1 MSSGKNVELL
11 GIGNAIVDVF
21 ATIPQKDLTEVLTR
35 YGQDPHKRHVDWEI
49 IQALYT
55 RLSQPLLTAGGG
67 AANTVKLAARLGVP
81 SAFVGAVG
89 ISNSSDR
96 QKGDTQQ
103 AESSPANTR
112 GLPYLPSFS
121 KEGNNKSTPQPDSV
135 VSSKA
140 PLETNEKAIS
150 WDEGGRILEEEL
162 HKAGV
167 ETHLVPGE
175 GPTGMC
181 LILSVNNDKASSKEN
196 ATKKA
201 ESTQGHSLFPNLLTS
216 PFLSSIGGFFS
227 FLFKNEDVS
236 LSQRIYA
243 FPGAATSLS
252 QQHIPLSLIRFSTVV
267 LVDGYLLPKQ
277 ELIQE
282 IVQQADK
289 FGTVIAMDV
298 GNTALVQEHAQ
309 FIEKLCRERP
319 LMLFMNEEEAH
330 QFCIRLNPRLASEE
344 HPSEEEL
351 YAPLRALTRHNI
363 FPIIGVKRGAQGA
376 LIFAGGE
383 EYHSR
388 TVPRYP
394 RDTTGAG
401 DAFAAGFISGWL
413 RGKSLA
419 ECATLGN
426 LLAGKIIGVY
436 GTKLASRPLREIA
449 KKLR

>member
-1 MSSGKNVELL
+1 MSSSKNVELL
-11 GIGNAIVDVF
+11 GIGNAMVDVF
-21 ATIPQKDLTEVLTR
+21 GTISQVKLTEILEQA
-35 YGQDPHKRHVDWEI
+35 GQDPHKRHVSWET
-49 IQALYT
+49 IQALDAH
-55 RLSQPLLTAGGG
+55 LSQPLRTAGGG
-67 AANTVKLAARLGVP
+67 AANTVKLVARLGIP

-89 ISNSSDR
+89 TSAP
-96 QKGDTQQ
+96 
-103 AESSPANTR
+103 AEAAQ
-112 GLPYLPSFS
+112 
-121 KEGNNKSTPQPDSV
+121 QPDPSRFL
-135 VSSKA
+135 KA
-140 PLETNEKAIS
+140 PLTGSEKGP
-150 WDEGGRILEEEL
+150 WDEGGQLFEQEL
-162 HKAGV
+162 REAGV

-181 LILSVNNDKASSKEN
+181 LILSVTNEGASSFEGTETRRGGKNEGPSLLAN
-196 ATKKA
+196 PLTR
-201 ESTQGHSLFPNLLTS
+201 SLFS
-216 PFLSSIGGFFS
+216 AVGGLFS
-227 FLFKNEDVS
+227 FLVKNRGLS
-236 LSQRIYA
+236 LPQRIYA

-252 QQHIPLSLIRFSTVV
+252 LQHIPLSLIRFSTVV
-267 LVDGYLLPKQ
+267 LVDGYLLSKQ

-298 GNTALVQEHAQ
+298 GNTALVQEHAH

-330 QFCIRLNPRLASEE
+330 HFCIRLNPRLGTEE

-351 YAPLRALTRHNI
+351 YEPLRSLTRHHI

-401 DAFAAGFISGWL
+401 DAFAAGFIGGWL

-426 LLAGKIIGVY
+426 QLAGKIIRVY
-436 GTKLASRPLREIA
+436 GTKLASHPLREIA

>member
-1 MSSGKNVELL
+1 MSSSKNVELL
-11 GIGNAIVDVF
+11 GIGNAMVDVF
-21 ATIPQKDLTEVLTR
+21 GSISRTKLTEILEQS
-35 YGQDPHKRHVDWEI
+35 GQDPHKRHVSRET
-49 IQALYT
+49 IQALYAQ
-55 RLSQPLLTAGGG
+55 LSQPLRTAGGG
-67 AANTVKLAARLGVP
+67 AANTVKLAARLGIP

-89 ISNSSDR
+89 TSIPS
-96 QKGDTQQ
+96 GTQQ
-103 AESSPANTR
+103 FNTQQEGAFPEDKGGPPSLSPSPA
-112 GLPYLPSFS
+112 
-121 KEGNNKSTPQPDSV
+121 EGAQQPDPSR
-135 VSSKA
+135 SLKA
-140 PLETNEKAIS
+140 PLTGSEKGGP
-150 WDEGGRILEEEL
+150 WDEGGQIFEQEL
-162 HKAGV
+162 HEAGV

-181 LILSVNNDKASSKEN
+181 LILSVTNERTSSFEGTETRRGGKDEVPSLV
-196 ATKKA
+196 ATPL
-201 ESTQGHSLFPNLLTS
+201 TRSLFS
-216 PFLSSIGGFFS
+216 AVGGLFS
-227 FLFKNEDVS
+227 FLVKNEG
-236 LSQRIYA
+236 LSSPQRIYA

-252 QQHIPLSLIRFSTVV
+252 LQHIPLSLIRFSTVV
-267 LVDGYLLPKQ
+267 LVDGYLLSKQ

-298 GNTALVQEHAQ
+298 GNTALVQEHAH

-330 QFCIRLNPRLASEE
+330 HFCIRLNPRLGTEE

-351 YAPLRALTRHNI
+351 YEPLRSLTRHHI

-401 DAFAAGFISGWL
+401 DAFAAGFIGGWL

-426 LLAGKIIGVY
+426 LLAGKIIRVY
-436 GTKLASRPLREIA
+436 GTKLASHPLREIA